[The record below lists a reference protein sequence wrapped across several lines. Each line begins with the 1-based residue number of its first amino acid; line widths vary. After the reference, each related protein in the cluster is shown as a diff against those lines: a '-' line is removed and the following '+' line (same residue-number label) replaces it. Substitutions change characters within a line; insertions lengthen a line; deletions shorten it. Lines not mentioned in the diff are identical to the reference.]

1 MPYESVVKAIPAMT
15 YDEQLN
21 LMSALLE
28 AIKSRVHHEEKKVQ
42 EKKDFRDS
50 YPAGYFNLFGSID
63 DPTFVEPEDIPVELD
78 KLEKLF

>member
-1 MPYESVVKAIPAMT
+1 MSYEACVKAIPAMS

-28 AIKSRVHHEEKKVQ
+28 AIKAHIHREQTPVA

-50 YPAGYFNLFGSID
+50 YPKGYFDLFGSID
-63 DPTFVEPEDIPVELD
+63 DPTFVEPEDIPMELD
-78 KLEKLF
+78 HLEDLF